1 MLSKTK
7 IMFML
12 VALLVGLTAVAAAQS
27 TTANISGQV
36 MDEQQ
41 KVIPNATV
49 KAREIATNTAR
60 TVTSD
65 AEGRYRFPNLSI
77 GSYELSVEAPGFAKL
92 IRTGIT
98 LLVNQDAVI
107 DATLKVSTVTEVVTI
122 TENASVL
129 NTTNSEVST
138 RFDEKRLSELPI
150 STNRNV
156 FNVVLSAPGVS
167 QLGSGQ
173 TGFAA
178 GVNFSSNGGRVRSNN
193 FIIDGQDSN
202 DPSVSG
208 GAQALNNPDLVQEL
222 RLITNQFAPEYG
234 RNSGSVVS
242 VVTKAGTN
250 QYHGSAFWF
259 HNDNHQNSCSNTDKA
274 GKPGGYCNPTATTSV
289 RKGSPFRLENQI
301 GGSFGGPL
309 ILPRFGEGGKSVYN
323 GTDRTWFFVTG
334 QRWTDRQLGSGST
347 LNGAPTEAGRQILQA
362 AAGTRP
368 QVAALLKFLPAAQ
381 TPINKNA
388 TFTIGT
394 QTYTVPLGSLTGSTS
409 FKYDDWQW
417 SSRFDHQLNENNR
430 FHARYLYD
438 SSVTAGSGQATPD
451 SCARVT
457 FTCTTAS
464 RT

>member
-7 IMFML
+7 IMLTL
-12 VALLVGLTAVAAAQS
+12 VAMLVGLTAVASAQS

-156 FNVVLSAPGVS
+156 FNAVLSAPGVS

-173 TGFAA
+173 TGFEI
-178 GVNFSSNGGRVRSNN
+178 GRAHV
-193 FIIDGQDSN
+193 
-202 DPSVSG
+202 
-208 GAQALNNPDLVQEL
+208 
-222 RLITNQFAPEYG
+222 
-234 RNSGSVVS
+234 
-242 VVTKAGTN
+242 
-250 QYHGSAFWF
+250 
-259 HNDNHQNSCSNTDKA
+259 
-274 GKPGGYCNPTATTSV
+274 
-289 RKGSPFRLENQI
+289 
-301 GGSFGGPL
+301 
-309 ILPRFGEGGKSVYN
+309 
-323 GTDRTWFFVTG
+323 
-334 QRWTDRQLGSGST
+334 
-347 LNGAPTEAGRQILQA
+347 
-362 AAGTRP
+362 
-368 QVAALLKFLPAAQ
+368 
-381 TPINKNA
+381 
-388 TFTIGT
+388 
-394 QTYTVPLGSLTGSTS
+394 
-409 FKYDDWQW
+409 
-417 SSRFDHQLNENNR
+417 
-430 FHARYLYD
+430 
-438 SSVTAGSGQATPD
+438 
-451 SCARVT
+451 
-457 FTCTTAS
+457 
-464 RT
+464 

>member
-1 MLSKTK
+1 MDNNLIPDQQDDLPFYFKPVPVSEEKRNENWNGIISGIDERIISIRSKRRFFISIAATLVILTGATWLYIARDTMPLVAEYKTGYGQLKIIMLPDSTRLFLNANSSVKIPEQWKDEGDRQVSLNLFQFSGGSMLSKTK
-7 IMFML
+7 IMLTL
-12 VALLVGLTAVAAAQS
+12 VAMLVGLTAVASAQS

-49 KAREIATNTAR
+49 KAREIATNATR

-274 GKPGGYCNPTATTSV
+274 GKPGGYCNPTATTAYGKVRPSV
-289 RKGSPFRLENQI
+289 WKIKLADRLA
-301 GGSFGGPL
+301 
-309 ILPRFGEGGKSVYN
+309 
-323 GTDRTWFFVTG
+323 
-334 QRWTDRQLGSGST
+334 
-347 LNGAPTEAGRQILQA
+347 AP
-362 AAGTRP
+362 
-368 QVAALLKFLPAAQ
+368 
-381 TPINKNA
+381 
-388 TFTIGT
+388 
-394 QTYTVPLGSLTGSTS
+394 
-409 FKYDDWQW
+409 
-417 SSRFDHQLNENNR
+417 
-430 FHARYLYD
+430 
-438 SSVTAGSGQATPD
+438 
-451 SCARVT
+451 
-457 FTCTTAS
+457 
-464 RT
+464 